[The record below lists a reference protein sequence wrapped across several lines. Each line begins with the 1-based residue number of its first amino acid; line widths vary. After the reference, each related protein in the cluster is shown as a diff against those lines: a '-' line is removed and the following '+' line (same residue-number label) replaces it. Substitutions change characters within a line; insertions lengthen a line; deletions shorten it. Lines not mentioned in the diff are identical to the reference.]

1 MKTIK
6 KFFTKMA
13 CGLWDIET
21 PSNTNK
27 IADCPDEETEGKIE
41 IEELQLGFRFY
52 ADMLNRLWF
61 FIICLIIV
69 FTFFCTFVQS
79 WARY

>member
-1 MKTIK
+1 
-6 KFFTKMA
+6 MA
-13 CGLWDIET
+13 CGMWDIDI
-21 PSNTNK
+21 PANTNK
-27 IADCPDEETEGKIE
+27 IADCPDEETEGKIA

-61 FIICLIIV
+61 FIITLIIV

>member
-1 MKTIK
+1 
-6 KFFTKMA
+6 MA
-13 CGLWDIET
+13 CGMWDIDV
-21 PSNTNK
+21 PSNTDK
-27 IADCPDEETEGKIE
+27 IADCPDEETQGKIA

-52 ADMLNRLWF
+52 ADMLNRFCF
-61 FIICLIIV
+61 FIITLIIV